1 MLQFR
6 IRECFWSTDRR
17 NASLHHKGERCRFL
31 RWRPQSVPDVY
42 LRRLA
47 LNPEATVAGRQH
59 SRAAS
64 ARLPYRQ
71 ISSFPRKLLASCAL
85 AAVFGFFSTEQSR
98 AQSFECG
105 RALHQDERK
114 VCQVPFLQQLDLEL
128 ASVYRRLLLSLA
140 KREREQLYQ
149 EEEQFVQARRRCRTQ
164 VACIEHR

>member
-1 MLQFR
+1 M
-6 IRECFWSTDRR
+6 
-17 NASLHHKGERCRFL
+17 HH
-31 RWRPQSVPDVY
+31 
-42 LRRLA
+42 
-47 LNPEATVAGRQH
+47 NPC
-59 SRAAS
+59 S
-64 ARLPYRQ
+64 RQ
-71 ISSFPRKLLASCAL
+71 ISSFPHKLLASCAL

-164 VACIEHR
+164 VACIEHSYRTRIQDLKQTLARSKGAGD